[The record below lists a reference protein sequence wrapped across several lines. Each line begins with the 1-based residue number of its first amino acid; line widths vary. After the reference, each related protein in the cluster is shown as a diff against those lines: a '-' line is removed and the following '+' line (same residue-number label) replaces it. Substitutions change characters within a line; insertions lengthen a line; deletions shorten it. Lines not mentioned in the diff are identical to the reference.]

1 MSLQI
6 DVLHSFQTADLA
18 QAETENIATPLV
30 LDIPI
35 EMPFQKHLE
44 MARKSQTKIAEKS
57 RRKPRSGRAAV
68 CRDPDSPLTAG

>member
-6 DVLHSFQTADLA
+6 DVLHSFQTPDLA
-18 QAETENIATPLV
+18 QAETENIATPIV

-57 RRKPRSGRAAV
+57 LGQILIYKGHLYSSR
-68 CRDPDSPLTAG
+68 